1 MCKFSGAGRL
11 EIRAILTAK
20 LQQVALNP
28 AYCGHG
34 ISGGCIHRFEVAKF
48 PFCPYS
54 GSINTLPNDSH
65 NPDQPESIRRRG
77 IYLLPNLMTTAAL
90 FAGFYSIVAAIDGNF
105 AKACVA
111 HYIAMIFDGLDG
123 RLARL
128 TNTESDFG
136 KEFDSLADMVSF
148 GLAPAIV
155 IYQWG
160 LERLGEYGWMW
171 GKLGWLAAFF
181 YAVAAAM
188 RLARFN
194 TFHGKVDS
202 SYFHG
207 LPSPPAASLIIG
219 LVWLGTD
226 LGWHGPVA
234 LACAFVTTVTAGAL
248 MVSSFN
254 YDSFKNISMNGR
266 ISFTHLLALPLIFIM
281 VAVNP
286 PLVLFGLASTYAL
299 SGVGVSLWRRQR
311 RQQRRAVSADNKR
324 EV

>member
-1 MCKFSGAGRL
+1 MDN
-11 EIRAILTAK
+11 E
-20 LQQVALNP
+20 
-28 AYCGHG
+28 
-34 ISGGCIHRFEVAKF
+34 
-48 PFCPYS
+48 
-54 GSINTLPNDSH
+54 
-65 NPDQPESIRRRG
+65 PDNSQKIDVIRRRG

-105 AKACVA
+105 VKACVA
-111 HYIAMIFDGLDG
+111 HYIAMVFDGLDG

-128 TNTESDFG
+128 THTESDFG
-136 KEFDSLADMVSF
+136 KEYDSLSDMVSF

-202 SYFHG
+202 SHFHG

-219 LVWLGTD
+219 VVWLGTD
-226 LGWHGPVA
+226 LGWSGPLA
-234 LACAFVTTVTAGAL
+234 LSFAFLITVSAGAL
-248 MVSSFN
+248 MVSPFT
-254 YDSFKNISMNGR
+254 YDSFKNIHMSGR
-266 ISFTHLLALPLIFIM
+266 ISFTYALALPLIFIM

-286 PLVLFGLASTYAL
+286 PLVLFGLAFVYAL
-299 SGVGVSLWRRQR
+299 SGCGVSLWRRQR
-311 RQQRRAVSADNKR
+311 RSARRSASSDGGQER
-324 EV
+324 

>member
-1 MCKFSGAGRL
+1 LSHD
-11 EIRAILTAK
+11 
-20 LQQVALNP
+20 P
-28 AYCGHG
+28 
-34 ISGGCIHRFEVAKF
+34 
-48 PFCPYS
+48 
-54 GSINTLPNDSH
+54 H
-65 NPDQPESIRRRG
+65 NPEKIESIRRRG

-105 AKACVA
+105 VNACIA

-128 TNTESDFG
+128 THTESDFG
-136 KEFDSLADMVSF
+136 KEYDSLSDMVSF

-155 IYQWG
+155 VYQWG
-160 LERLGEYGWMW
+160 LQGLGEYGWLW

-202 SYFHG
+202 SHFYG

-219 LVWLGTD
+219 MVWLGTD
-226 LGWHGPVA
+226 LGWSGPA
-234 LACAFVTTVTAGAL
+234 GLFGAFVITMTAGAL
-248 MVSSFN
+248 MVSPFS
-254 YDSFKNISMNGR
+254 YDSFKNISMSGR
-266 ISFTHLLALPLIFIM
+266 ISFTYALALPLIFIM

-286 PLVLFGLASTYAL
+286 PLVLFSLAFVYAM
-299 SGVGVSLWRRQR
+299 SGIGMSLWRRQR
-311 RQQRRAVSADNKR
+311 RQQRRAASSDQER